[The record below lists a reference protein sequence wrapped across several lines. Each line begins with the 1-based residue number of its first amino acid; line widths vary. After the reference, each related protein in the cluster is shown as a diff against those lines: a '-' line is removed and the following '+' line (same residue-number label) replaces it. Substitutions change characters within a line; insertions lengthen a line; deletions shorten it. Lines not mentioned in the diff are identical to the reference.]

1 MNLRPTLPNNRLALI
16 TSAPEVLQSD
26 FQFGRLLKNA
36 GIGVWSFAIDADEI
50 NLCATA
56 SALFSKNNAGV
67 ISIFRILRLIVLAD
81 ARFLI
86 KSLNRAC
93 RKKGNL
99 SVDVRLVTRAGES
112 PRWLRI
118 SGKYNDEKG
127 NAVLEGM
134 IIDISAEK
142 AEHQRKEDY
151 VALLNHELKSP
162 LTTIK
167 LYVQMALKQI
177 TLGYNDLVPETLN
190 KAEMQVG
197 VMSRMI
203 DNFLTT
209 SAASNSSLQL
219 VSEPFDMVKL
229 VHDTVTEMGMI
240 YPDRKFDICF
250 SSDALVFAD
259 REKIA
264 QVLVNYLS
272 NAAKYSE
279 AEDAISVKCRT
290 HACQVQVSVTD
301 KGRGIAPED
310 QVKIFDR
317 FYRTNPNGIKG
328 FGLGLYLV
336 KEIIH
341 RHKGKVW
348 LDSVK
353 GGGSTFHFS
362 LPALSIK

>member
-1 MNLRPTLPNNRLALI
+1 MNLRPTLPNNTRSQERNA
-16 TSAPEVLQSD
+16 TEVAQSD
-26 FQFGRLLKNA
+26 YMLSQLLQNA
-36 GIGVWSFAIDADEI
+36 GIGIWNFAIDADEI
-50 NLCATA
+50 SLCPTA
-56 SALFSKNNAGV
+56 SAFFKNSKASV
-67 ISIFRILRLIVLAD
+67 SIFRILRLILLQD

-86 KSLNRAC
+86 KALNKAC
-93 RKKGNL
+93 RKKGSL
-99 SVDVRLVTRAGES
+99 SADVRLITAIDEN

-118 SGKYNDEKG
+118 SGKYNNDKG
-127 NAVLEGM
+127 NEALGGT

-142 AEHQRKEDY
+142 AEEQRKEDY

-177 TLGYNDLVPETLN
+177 SLGQADQISETLD

-209 SAASNSSLQL
+209 SAVSNSSLQL
-219 VSEPFDMVKL
+219 VHEPFDMVKL
-229 VHDTVTEMGMI
+229 IHDTVTEIGMI

-250 SSDALVFAD
+250 SSDAIVFAD

-272 NAAKYSE
+272 NAVKYSP
-279 AEDAISVKCRT
+279 AKGSISVKCRT
-290 HACQVQVSVTD
+290 HADQVQVSVTD
-301 KGRGIAPED
+301 EGRGIAPED
-310 QVKIFDR
+310 QAKIFDR

-336 KEIIH
+336 KEIINS
-341 RHKGKVW
+341 HKGKVW
-348 LDSVK
+348 LDSVPS
-353 GGGSTFHFS
+353 GGSTFHFS
-362 LPALSIK
+362 LPALGLK